1 MTANNGFEVKKLD
14 YSHQALAD
22 MILTNPA
29 MNRRELAVIFDK
41 SDTWIQ
47 YVLNS
52 TAFQIY
58 LEKRK
63 EELIDP
69 VIRMTLEER
78 LNSLATVSA
87 DILMTKLTMV
97 PEKLADEKLALRTLE
112 IASKSLGY
120 GARDRGA
127 VNVQNNFVVAMPNK
141 VESSEAWASQ
151 YKGGGCEAGKQVI
164 DAVPSGV

>member
-1 MTANNGFEVKKLD
+1 MSSCHQLPKLD

-22 MILTNPA
+22 VILTNPQIT
-29 MNRRELAVIFDK
+29 RRELAVMFDR
-41 SDTWIQ
+41 SITWMH
-47 YVLNS
+47 YVMHS

-58 LEKRK
+58 LEERK
-63 EELIDP
+63 KELIDP

-78 LNSLATVSA
+78 LNSLAVASA
-87 DILMTKLTMV
+87 DILMAKLTSV
-97 PEKLADEKLALRTLE
+97 PEQLADEKLAIRTLE
-112 IASKSLGY
+112 ISSKSLGY